1 MGQAMP
7 FEGWEVYGKCVKTI
21 VNGITVY
28 NNTNQ

>member
-7 FEGWEVYGKCVKTI
+7 FEGWELYGKCVKTI

-28 NNTNQ
+28 SVSV